1 MNPNNE
7 PLNRLRHHV
16 TGAIERGDA
25 EPITS
30 VTIMD
35 LYNLINDLAE
45 SLDNAV
51 LHDGKPMTPEDK
63 YRRQRLAAS
72 ARQSLRNVGYYR

>member
-1 MNPNNE
+1 MKPNKKHK
-7 PLNRLRHHV
+7 PASRV
-16 TGAIERGDA
+16 T
-25 EPITS
+25 
-30 VTIMD
+30 VMD

-51 LHDGKPMTPEDK
+51 LYDGKTMTPEDK
-63 YRRQRLAAS
+63 YRRQMLAAS

>member
-1 MNPNNE
+1 MNPNTE
-7 PLNRLRHHV
+7 PLYRPV
-16 TGAIERGDA
+16 T
-25 EPITS
+25 
-30 VTIMD
+30 VMD
-35 LYNLINDLAE
+35 LYSLINDLAE

-63 YRRQRLAAS
+63 YRRQMLAAS

>member
-1 MNPNNE
+1 
-7 PLNRLRHHV
+7 
-16 TGAIERGDA
+16 
-25 EPITS
+25 
-30 VTIMD
+30 MD

-51 LHDGKPMTPEDK
+51 LHDGKPMTPEDN
-63 YRRQRLAAS
+63 YRRQTLAAS